1 MFDLKSYIIG
11 MVCMGLL
18 TLFDRSIISY
28 LKNISQVNRGK
39 IFTDSYDSTIIL
51 IGYIKGRSRKYDK
64 LGA

>member
-28 LKNISQVNRGK
+28 LK
-39 IFTDSYDSTIIL
+39 
-51 IGYIKGRSRKYDK
+51 KYK
-64 LGA
+64 SSK